1 MLLQNRQWQ
10 LGPWSIDEGRQ
21 IVSIAGDV
29 LPIRQKLLAV
39 LVCLI
44 EHYPDVAETERL
56 IELVWGPYANIDRAG
71 VNHAIWG
78 IRQVLQQ
85 DSGTD
90 VIETIPKRGY
100 RLLLE
105 PQEIASIS
113 KTRAAPMAVLIQA
126 S

>member
-1 MLLQNRQWQ
+1 MA
-10 LGPWSIDEGRQ
+10 D
-21 IVSIAGDV
+21 DV

-44 EHYPDVAETERL
+44 EHYPDVVETEHL

-85 DSGTD
+85 HAGID

-105 PQEIASIS
+105 PLEIQSHSRTGTASMS
-113 KTRAAPMAVLIQA
+113 VLVRA